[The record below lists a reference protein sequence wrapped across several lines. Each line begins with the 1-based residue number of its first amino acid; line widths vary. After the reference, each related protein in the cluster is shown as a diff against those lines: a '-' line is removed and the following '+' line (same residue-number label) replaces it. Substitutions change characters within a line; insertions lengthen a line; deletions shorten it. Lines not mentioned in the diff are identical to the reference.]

1 MKHILLNFMTLAAF
15 VSLSSFTV
23 KPPEPVY
30 PIPTAA
36 QVEWQKMEQYAF
48 VHYGLNTFNNMEW
61 GYGDTS
67 ADTFDPK
74 NLDAEQWVKIF
85 KDMGLKG
92 VILTVKHHDG
102 FCLWPSKYTEY
113 SVKNSPWKNGQ
124 GDMVRDVVDAC
135 KKYGLKFGIY
145 LSPWDR
151 NHAKYG
157 TAEYVEYFHNQ
168 IRELLGNY
176 CDSVEMFEYWF
187 DGANGGDGYYGGAR
201 EHRNIDASTYYKYDE
216 AVGIINKQFPRA
228 MIFGGTVPTIRW
240 VGNEAG
246 WAGQTSWSMYGS
258 PKGDYKAEYGS
269 QDGAKW
275 LPSEVDVSIRPGW
288 FYHQSEDHQVRS
300 VSNLVDLYYQSVG
313 RNSSLLL
320 SFPVGISGTVH
331 PIDSARVMQY
341 AAVMANELKTDLLC
355 GVKVEASSS
364 RGGDFTADK
373 VNDGNWDTYF
383 ATSDGVANADITFTF
398 NDPTTINR
406 LMLQEYIP
414 LGQRVKSFAVDYFA
428 RGAWHPIPTADTM
441 TTVGYKRILRFKN
454 VTAEKLRVSFKDAR
468 GPLTINNISAYLAPA
483 LMSEPVISR
492 DRHSKVTI
500 RGGDGS
506 VALFYTLD
514 GKQPTENSTRYVEPF
529 VLTQPAVVKA
539 IAQDESSQKRFS
551 EVSIKQFDVPTT
563 NFVVQTKGTQRDAQK
578 MLDSNPW
585 TSYTLPSGENSVTI
599 KFDKDYLLTGFTYL
613 PDQSRE
619 KRGLI
624 HSYELWVGDKRVAAG
639 EFSNIKANPIE
650 QLVVL
655 EQPIRTDH
663 IRFVVKSLVSGVSG
677 RGVIAEFGIRTG
689 A

>member
-1 MKHILLNFMTLAAF
+1 MKHILNFMAVTTF

-30 PIPTAA
+30 PIPTEA

-61 GYGDTS
+61 GYGNTS
-67 ADTFDPK
+67 VATFTPM
-74 NLDAEQWVKIF
+74 NLNAEQWVKLF

-92 VILTVKHHDG
+92 VILTAKHHDG

-135 KKYGLKFGIY
+135 KKHGLKFGIY

-201 EHRNIDASTYYKYDE
+201 EHRNIDASTYYKYKE

-228 MIFGGTVPTIRW
+228 MIFGGTEPTIRW
-240 VGNEAG
+240 VGNESG
-246 WAGQTSWSMYGS
+246 WAGQTSWSMYDS
-258 PKGDYKAEYGS
+258 PKGDCKAEYGS
-269 QDGAKW
+269 LSGAKW

-313 RNSSLLL
+313 RNSNLLL
-320 SFPVGISGTVH
+320 SFPVAISGTIH

-341 AAVMANELKTDLLC
+341 AAVMANELKTDLLR

-364 RGGDFTADK
+364 RGSDFTADK

-383 ATSDGVANADITFTF
+383 ATSDSVVHADITFAF
-398 NDPTTINR
+398 NAPTTINR

-414 LGQRVKSFAVDYFA
+414 LGQRVKSFSVDYFA
-428 RGAWHPIPTADTM
+428 HGAWLPLPTADTM
-441 TTVGYKRILRFKN
+441 TTIGYKRILRFKN
-454 VTAEKLRVSFKDAR
+454 VTVEKLRVSFKDAR
-468 GPLTINNISAYLAPA
+468 GPLTINNISAYFAPA

-492 DRHSKVTI
+492 DRHSRVTI
-500 RGGDGS
+500 QGGDGS

-514 GKQPTENSTRYVEPF
+514 GKQPTENSTRYIEPF
-529 VLTQPAVVKA
+529 VLTQPAVIKA
-539 IAQDESSQKRFS
+539 IAQDESSKQRFS
-551 EVSIKQFDVPTT
+551 EISIKQFDVPAT
-563 NFVVQTKGTQRDAQK
+563 NFVIQTKGAPSGAQN
-578 MLDSNPW
+578 MVDSNPW

-599 KFDKDYLLTGFTYL
+599 KFDKEYLLTGFTYL

-624 HSYELWVGDKRVAAG
+624 HSYELWVGNKRVAAG
-639 EFSNIKANPIE
+639 EFSNIQANPIE
-650 QLVVL
+650 QLVIL
-655 EQPIRTDH
+655 DQPIRADH
-663 IRFVVKSLVSGVSG
+663 ARLVVKSLVSGVSG
-677 RGVIAEFGIRTG
+677 RGVIAEFGIRTM
-689 A
+689 